1 MKKEQVAL
9 SDIDLSER
17 IGEFVKSSTTFSK
30 DTLFTEL
37 VKNFKEQTWWDDIF
51 YPTFLEEVST
61 FQTTFSKLSDKLKL
75 DDFEYIKDVIV
86 NVNSSYEAST
96 VRHTL
101 YMFLSSKIKL
111 VLGKILNKQK
121 LSEKMLSEESI
132 KENPIYGVIASITNN
147 KNYDDVIK
155 NVKTVLSLLE
165 KLDKLYIEVANDDM
179 IVKNISILALVTFT
193 IFKQILLRTLGMNDK
208 NTMMD
213 LLQTVSPV
221 QKDNIKLSCDIV
233 SILVSSLKKQL
244 ENTIIDN
251 DALKMSVEALRE
263 KRKQELIDA
272 YKVDDEERE
281 LQKQLKKLG
290 LDNWADILTGE
301 DDIVSED
308 VKQSNN
314 VQSVVKDEYEEEKDY
329 VYATYQGENADDDEV
344 EEDYVSY
351 ESYDY

>member
-1 MKKEQVAL
+1 
-9 SDIDLSER
+9 
-17 IGEFVKSSTTFSK
+17 
-30 DTLFTEL
+30 
-37 VKNFKEQTWWDDIF
+37 
-51 YPTFLEEVST
+51 
-61 FQTTFSKLSDKLKL
+61 
-75 DDFEYIKDVIV
+75 
-86 NVNSSYEAST
+86 
-96 VRHTL
+96 
-101 YMFLSSKIKL
+101 
-111 VLGKILNKQK
+111 
-121 LSEKMLSEESI
+121 
-132 KENPIYGVIASITNN
+132 
-147 KNYDDVIK
+147 
-155 NVKTVLSLLE
+155 
-165 KLDKLYIEVANDDM
+165 
-179 IVKNISILALVTFT
+179 
-193 IFKQILLRTLGMNDK
+193 MNDK